1 MCGRY
6 YVGEKLIEKVQKVI
20 GDLRVPME
28 YVYCGDITPA
38 MKAPVIADR
47 NHKPVLEQM
56 TWGFEKYDGKGL
68 IINARAETTEE
79 KRLFRE
85 CVRNRRI
92 LIPASGFYEWDRD
105 KNKVT
110 FTLENSPVIFLAG
123 FYQRTEDAPDGRYV
137 ILTTAANASMEPVHD
152 RMPLMIKPEGIEPWL
167 YSKAVPDNLIHADMP
182 MLTMCREYEQQSLF
196 A

>member
-38 MKAPVIADR
+38 MKTPVIADR

-68 IINARAETTEE
+68 IINARAETAEE

-92 LIPASGFYEWDRD
+92 QIPASGFYEWDRD

-110 FTLENSPVIFLAG
+110 FTLKNSPVIFLAG

-152 RMPLMIKPEGIEPWL
+152 RMPLMIAEKDIGSWL
-167 YSKAVPDNLIHADMP
+167 SDGSAVQGLLQQEMP
-182 MLTMCREYEQQSLF
+182 HLSAEREYEQQSFL
-196 A
+196 

>member
-1 MCGRY
+1 
-6 YVGEKLIEKVQKVI
+6 
-20 GDLRVPME
+20 
-28 YVYCGDITPA
+28 
-38 MKAPVIADR
+38 
-47 NHKPVLEQM
+47 M

-68 IINARAETTEE
+68 IINARAETAEE
-79 KRLFRE
+79 KRIFRE

-110 FTLENSPVIFLAG
+110 FTLDNSPVIFLAG

-152 RMPLMIKPEGIEPWL
+152 RMPLMIEERDINTGLSDE
-167 YSKAVPDNLIHADMP
+167 SAIHDLLRREMP
-182 MLTMCREYEQQSLF
+182 ILEAEREYEQQSLF
-196 A
+196 

>member
-6 YVGEKLIEKVQKVI
+6 YVGERFIEKIQKSFV
-20 GDLRVPME
+20 DLRVPME

-47 NHKPVLEQM
+47 NHKPTLEQM

-68 IINARAETTEE
+68 IINARAETAME
-79 KRLFRE
+79 KRMFRDSMLH
-85 CVRNRRI
+85 RRI

-110 FTLENSPVIFLAG
+110 FTLDNSPILFLAG
-123 FYQRTEDAPDGRYV
+123 IYQRTEGSPDGRFV
-137 ILTTAANASMEPVHD
+137 ILTTGANASMEPVHD
-152 RMPLMIKPEGIEPWL
+152 RMPLMIAGKDINAWL
-167 YSKAVPDNLIHADMP
+167 SDESEVHDLLRREMP
-182 MLTMCREYEQQSLF
+182 QLNAERDYEQQSLF
-196 A
+196 

>member
-68 IINARAETTEE
+68 IINARAEKAEE

-123 FYQRTEDAPDGRYV
+123 FYQRTEVALDGRYV

-152 RMPLMIKPEGIEPWL
+152 RMPLMIAEKDISAWL
-167 YSKAVPDNLIHADMP
+167 SDESAVQGLLRQEMP
-182 MLTMCREYEQQSLF
+182 LLTAEREYEQQSFL
-196 A
+196 